1 MNTIDKRK
9 EKAEKRAVW
18 LRNYQRARGRAL
30 TRLAQQYP
38 DQYKDILEQERLS
51 DEANGKTW
59 LDITGGLPIM
69 VLVFLLAQIDTT
81 THLSPSKPT
90 EIQRTKATWKEKNE
104 NRKLAKQYAWVA
116 FGWRGGEWEC
126 LESLWTNESR
136 FDHFASNQ
144 QGSSAF
150 GIAQL
155 LGERSRDP
163 ALQILRGLR
172 TLY

>member
-59 LDITGGLPIM
+59 TGLSGRLLDN
-69 VLVFLLAQIDTT
+69 VLVVLRAPVGDDNTLIPQQTNRDTEDEGD
-81 THLSPSKPT
+81 L
-90 EIQRTKATWKEKNE
+90 EGKE
-104 NRKLAKQYAWVA
+104 
-116 FGWRGGEWEC
+116 
-126 LESLWTNESR
+126 
-136 FDHFASNQ
+136 
-144 QGSSAF
+144 
-150 GIAQL
+150 
-155 LGERSRDP
+155 
-163 ALQILRGLR
+163 
-172 TLY
+172 

>member
-59 LDITGGLPIM
+59 LDITGATDNGAG
-69 VLVFLLAQIDTT
+69 VLTGTDRYNNTLISEQTDRDTEDEGD
-81 THLSPSKPT
+81 L
-90 EIQRTKATWKEKNE
+90 EGKE
-104 NRKLAKQYAWVA
+104 
-116 FGWRGGEWEC
+116 
-126 LESLWTNESR
+126 
-136 FDHFASNQ
+136 
-144 QGSSAF
+144 
-150 GIAQL
+150 
-155 LGERSRDP
+155 
-163 ALQILRGLR
+163 
-172 TLY
+172 